1 MSINPRGSHLLG
13 CGRSLKKVRIFTMG
27 RVVKVSKTSYVGLTP
42 VGPVYLKK
50 LARWNKLVNCAIP
63 RDAETDGRD
72 TLLKNSE
79 WCAMVSGEPL
89 GEQISFIVGSKTT
102 V

>member
-1 MSINPRGSHLLG
+1 
-13 CGRSLKKVRIFTMG
+13 
-27 RVVKVSKTSYVGLTP
+27 
-42 VGPVYLKK
+42 LKK

-63 RDAETDGRD
+63 RDAETEGKE
-72 TLLKNSE
+72 TLLKIGE
-79 WCAMVSGEPL
+79 CCTMVSGEPL